1 MPNAPLHKRADHFA
15 AAHKPKAV
23 SHTKAKE
30 SATKIY
36 EHSTDLEVLLRH
48 KVYPKTVGEIN
59 DVQLGLNDVRAHVK
73 GSLKKKDL
81 RKAQWKGVSE
91 SHFGLGL
98 FLGFIA
104 GVLAAFFL
112 SQFLALPLSDV
123 LPRSPK
129 PVVDST
135 RGSR

>member
-1 MPNAPLHKRADHFA
+1 MPNAPLQKRADQFA
-15 AAHKPKAV
+15 AARKPKAV

-81 RKAQWKGVSE
+81 QKAQWKGVSE

-104 GVLAAFFL
+104 GLIAAFLLF
-112 SQFLALPLSDV
+112 QILAPSLEDAPLH
-123 LPRSPK
+123 SPK